1 MNFAAVSETHF
12 NFGGVDVDID
22 AGGVHL
28 HIQHID
34 RLTLTVQHIF
44 VGAACTMRDDFV
56 AHKSPI
62 DISKLLIGSGPCHIG
77 YAGTAAHMHRA

>member
-1 MNFAAVSETHF
+1 MNFAAVSKTHF

-34 RLTLTVQHIF
+34 RLTLTVQYIF
-44 VGAACTMRDDFV
+44 VSAACTMRDDLI
-56 AHKSPI
+56 ANKSAI

-77 YAGTAAHMHRA
+77 YAGTTANMNWA